1 MKLLRVGPAGA
12 ERPALLDADGTLR
25 DLSELVTDVD
35 AALLADDAALERVRA
50 AAASGSLPA
59 LDASGLRVGPPV
71 GRIGKVVCIGLN
83 YHDHAAE
90 TGAEP
95 PAEPVVFFKAADTV
109 VGPDD
114 TVLVPRGSVKTDW
127 EVELAVVIG
136 RTARYVD
143 SHEAALACVAG
154 YAVAH
159 DVSEREFQ
167 IERGGTWDKGKNCE
181 TFNPLGPWL
190 VTADEVP
197 DPQALGLRLWVN
209 GELKQDGTTAD
220 QIFPVAEVV
229 RYVSQF
235 MTLYP
240 GDVINTGTPAGVAM
254 GQPEP
259 KPYLRAGDV
268 VELEID
274 GLGRQRQELK
284 GA

>member
-1 MKLLRVGPAGA
+1 MKLLRVGTAGA
-12 ERPALLDADGTLR
+12 ERPALLDADGVLR
-25 DLSELVTDVD
+25 DLAGVVPDID
-35 AALLADDAALERVRA
+35 GALLADDAALARVRA
-50 AAASGSLPA
+50 AAESGELPE
-59 LDASGLRVGPPV
+59 LDAAGLRIGPPV
-71 GRIGKVVCIGLN
+71 ARIGKVVCIGLN

-95 PAEPVVFFKAADTV
+95 PSEPVVFFKAADTV
-109 VGPDD
+109 IGPDD
-114 TVLVPRGSVKTDW
+114 TVLVPRKSVKTDW

-136 RTARYVD
+136 RTARYLE
-143 SHEAALACVAG
+143 SHEEALAHVAG

-190 VTADEVP
+190 VTRDEVA
-197 DPQALGLRLWVN
+197 DPQALGLKLWVN
-209 GELKQDGTTAD
+209 GELKQDGSTAD

-268 VELEID
+268 VELEIE
-274 GLGRQRQELK
+274 GLGRQRQALK
-284 GA
+284 DA

>member
-12 ERPALLDADGTLR
+12 ERPALLDAEGTLR

-35 AALLADDAALERVRA
+35 GALLADDAAIERVRA
-50 AAASGSLPA
+50 AAAAGELPV
-59 LDASGLRVGPPV
+59 LDASGLRIGPPV
-71 GRIGKVVCIGLN
+71 ARIGKVVCVGLN

-127 EVELAVVIG
+127 EVELAIVIG
-136 RTARYVD
+136 RTARYAE
-143 SHEAALACVAG
+143 SQEAALRCVAG